1 MEDMES
7 SVIAARGRGRTA
19 GLGLRCGAFLIDYIM
34 IALVLTVSL
43 TLAAWIKRSWMAPS
57 AADMV
62 VMLGYL
68 GAGGLVFYNWVYLY
82 AHGGQSLGK
91 NFIGL
96 RVIRIDGAS
105 LDYRTAALRH
115 IIGYPISLLC
125 LGLGILWMLVDSKQ
139 QGWHDK
145 LAGTIVIRD

>member
-1 MEDMES
+1 MEEMETS
-7 SVIAARGRGRTA
+7 QDVIDRRRSPTA
-19 GLGLRCGAFLIDYIM
+19 GLGLRCGAFLIDYII
-34 IALVLTVSL
+34 IALALTVSL

-57 AADMV
+57 AANMV
-62 VMLGYL
+62 ITMGYL
-68 GAGGLVFYNWVYLY
+68 VAGGLVFYNWVYLY
-82 AHGGQSLGK
+82 AHGGRSLGK

-96 RVIRIDGAS
+96 RVIRTDGAS

-115 IIGYPISLLC
+115 IIGYPISL